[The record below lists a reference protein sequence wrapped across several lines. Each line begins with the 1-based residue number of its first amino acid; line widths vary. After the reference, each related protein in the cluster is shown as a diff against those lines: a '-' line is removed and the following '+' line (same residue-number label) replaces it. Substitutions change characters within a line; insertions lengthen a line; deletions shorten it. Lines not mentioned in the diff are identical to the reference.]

1 MGKDVKTMSKSST
14 NMTEI
19 DYESL
24 MEDALRNVLRGALR
38 IVETQGLP
46 GESHFFITFASDRED
61 VMIPP
66 KLRAQFPEQMTIVI
80 QYQFRDLIT
89 HDQHFEITLTF
100 DGVEHSI
107 SVPFDAVIEFSDP
120 TAGFGLQFSTIETIE
135 ETPAPDTPDTPATA
149 NPPSN
154 NDAESKDD
162 SGGKSSADII
172 SLAGFRDK
180 KS

>member
-1 MGKDVKTMSKSST
+1 MSKSST

-61 VMIPP
+61 VIIPP

-80 QYQFRDLIT
+80 QHQFRDLIT

-120 TAGFGLQFSTIETIE
+120 TAGFGLQFSTLEAPEEAPEAPET
-135 ETPAPDTPDTPATA
+135 TNAPPDNNAPAPDNAKNAGDEAQ
-149 NPPSN
+149 
-154 NDAESKDD
+154 
-162 SGGKSSADII
+162 SGADII
-172 SLAGFRDK
+172 SLKGFRDK

>member
-1 MGKDVKTMSKSST
+1 MSKSNT

-61 VMIPP
+61 VIIPP

-80 QYQFRDLIT
+80 QHQFRDLIT

-120 TAGFGLQFSTIETIE
+120 TAGFGLQFSTLEVPDE
-135 ETPAPDTPDTPATA
+135 APDTPKDAPPPPDNTAPAPDNA
-149 NPPSN
+149 KNAG
-154 NDAESKDD
+154 DEAQ
-162 SGGKSSADII
+162 SSADII
-172 SLAGFRDK
+172 SLKGFRDK

>member
-1 MGKDVKTMSKSST
+1 MSKSNT

-61 VMIPP
+61 VIIPP

-80 QYQFRDLIT
+80 QHQFRDLIT

-120 TAGFGLQFSTIETIE
+120 TAGFGLQFSTLEVPE
-135 ETPAPDTPDTPATA
+135 EAPETPETTNAPPDDAAPTPDNAKNA
-149 NPPSN
+149 G
-154 NDAESKDD
+154 DEAQ
-162 SGGKSSADII
+162 SGADII
-172 SLAGFRDK
+172 SLKGFRDK

>member
-1 MGKDVKTMSKSST
+1 MSKSNT

-61 VMIPP
+61 VIIPP

-80 QYQFRDLIT
+80 QHQFRDLIT

-120 TAGFGLQFSTIETIE
+120 TAGFGLQFSTLEQIE
-135 ETPAPDTPDTPATA
+135 ESPAPDTPKSAILTPDDTAPTQ
-149 NPPSN
+149 S
-154 NDAESKDD
+154 DD
-162 SGGKSSADII
+162 DEAQSGADII
-172 SLAGFRDK
+172 SLKGFRDK

>member
-1 MGKDVKTMSKSST
+1 MSKSST

-24 MEDALRNVLRGALR
+24 MEDALRSVLRGALR

-61 VMIPP
+61 VIIPP

-80 QYQFRDLIT
+80 QHQFRDLIT

-120 TAGFGLQFSTIETIE
+120 TAGFGLQFSTLEAIE
-135 ETPAPDTPDTPATA
+135 ESPAPDKPKSAILTPDDAAPTPDGIG
-149 NPPSN
+149 
-154 NDAESKDD
+154 DADD
-162 SGGKSSADII
+162 EAKSGADII
-172 SLAGFRDK
+172 SLKGFRDK

>member
-1 MGKDVKTMSKSST
+1 MSKSNT

-61 VMIPP
+61 VIIPP

-80 QYQFRDLIT
+80 QHQFRDLIT

-120 TAGFGLQFSTIETIE
+120 TAGFGLQFSTLEVPEESPET
-135 ETPAPDTPDTPATA
+135 TNAPPDNNAPAPDNAKNAGDEAQ
-149 NPPSN
+149 
-154 NDAESKDD
+154 
-162 SGGKSSADII
+162 SGADII
-172 SLAGFRDK
+172 SLKGFRDK

>member
-1 MGKDVKTMSKSST
+1 MSKSST

-61 VMIPP
+61 VIIPP

-80 QYQFRDLIT
+80 QHQFRDLIT

-120 TAGFGLQFSTIETIE
+120 TAGFGLQFSTLEVPE
-135 ETPAPDTPDTPATA
+135 EAPE
-149 NPPSN
+149 S
-154 NDAESKDD
+154 NDASDAPESTNAPPDNTKNE
-162 SGGKSSADII
+162 GEEKSSADII
-172 SLAGFRDK
+172 SLKGFRDK

>member
-1 MGKDVKTMSKSST
+1 MSKSST

-80 QYQFRDLIT
+80 QHQFRDLIT

-100 DGVEHSI
+100 DGVEHNI

-120 TAGFGLQFSTIETIE
+120 TAGFGLQFSTLETIE
-135 ETPAPDTPDTPATA
+135 ESPAPDKPKSAILTPDDTA
-149 NPPSN
+149 PTQS
-154 NDAESKDD
+154 DD
-162 SGGKSSADII
+162 DEAKSGADII
-172 SLAGFRDK
+172 SLKGFRDK

>member
-1 MGKDVKTMSKSST
+1 MSKSNT

-38 IVETQGLP
+38 IVEAQGLP

-80 QYQFRDLIT
+80 QHQFRDLIT

-120 TAGFGLQFSTIETIE
+120 TAGFGLQFSTLETIE
-135 ETPAPDTPDTPATA
+135 ESPAPDTPKPAILTPDDAA
-149 NPPSN
+149 PPP
-154 NDAESKDD
+154 DGD
-162 SGGKSSADII
+162 SDEAKSSADII
-172 SLAGFRDK
+172 SLKGFRDK

>member
-1 MGKDVKTMSKSST
+1 MSKSNT

-61 VMIPP
+61 VIIPP

-80 QYQFRDLIT
+80 QHQFRDLIT
-89 HDQHFEITLTF
+89 HDQYFEITLTF

-120 TAGFGLQFSTIETIE
+120 TAGFGLQFSTLEVPEEAPET
-135 ETPAPDTPDTPATA
+135 TNAPPDNNAPAPDNAKNAGDEA
-149 NPPSN
+149 
-154 NDAESKDD
+154 K
-162 SGGKSSADII
+162 SGADII
-172 SLAGFRDK
+172 SLKGFRDK

>member
-1 MGKDVKTMSKSST
+1 MSKSNT

-38 IVETQGLP
+38 IVEAQGLP

-61 VMIPP
+61 VIIPP

-80 QYQFRDLIT
+80 QHQFRDLIT

-120 TAGFGLQFSTIETIE
+120 TAGFGLQFSTLETIE
-135 ETPAPDTPDTPATA
+135 ESPIPDKPKSAILTPD
-149 NPPSN
+149 
-154 NDAESKDD
+154 DAAPTQSDD
-162 SGGKSSADII
+162 DEAQSGADII
-172 SLAGFRDK
+172 SLKGFRDK